1 MSLCPNGAADGTT
14 VMNLDPTTP
23 FTFDNEYYSN
33 LPNGKAML
41 QSDQVLWNDFSTQFA
56 STINSF
62 VGPVWD
68 NSFGDSMITMSN
80 INIKSSNEGEIR
92 LNCHVTNSQAAAA
105 AAAAAAGAGQ

>member
-1 MSLCPNGAADGTT
+1 
-14 VMNLDPTTP
+14 MNLDPTTP

-41 QSDQVLWNDFSTQFA
+41 QSDQVLWNDLSTSFA

-68 NSFGDSMITMSN
+68 MTFGFSMVTMSS
-80 INIKSSNEGEIR
+80 INVKSSSEGEIR
-92 LNCHVTNSQAAAA
+92 RNCRVVNSAAAA
-105 AAAAAAGAGQ
+105 AAPAA